1 MSKIIFLKNQ
11 KHSTILASWMYSCFY
26 FAQQF
31 FTNIIIG
38 CIDFIGVKCLVA
50 CIDQGNI
57 GCRSLYKPF

>member
-1 MSKIIFLKNQ
+1 
-11 KHSTILASWMYSCFY
+11 MYSCFY

-57 GCRSLYKPF
+57 GCRSFYKPLK